1 MRDLREFHD
10 PRLHLPIAGTD
21 VVIESPTADEGLR
34 IKRHMYAGESTPQ
47 DEMRMIAAIFHAD
60 YDEESDTM
68 SGGKWDEL
76 NELGLSL
83 HEIIHV
89 GNTALAHFGVG
100 TEFGEFWWENRLG
113 KEGEPLIP
121 EATAAAEIQTPE
133 APTPAS
139 MPKTTGTETP
149 S

>member
-10 PRLHLPIAGTD
+10 PHLHLPIGGQD
-21 VVIESPTADEGLR
+21 VTIESPTADQGLR

-47 DEMRMIAAIFHAD
+47 DEMRMIATLFHAD
-60 YDEESDTM
+60 YNEESDTM

-76 NELGLSL
+76 NDLGLSL
-83 HEIIHV
+83 QEIIHV

-100 TEFGEFWWENRLG
+100 PEFGEFWWENRLG

-121 EATAAAEIQTPE
+121 EAAAQAAKETAENPE
-133 APTPAS
+133 APSPAS
-139 MPKTTGTETP
+139 MPKKKE
-149 S
+149 